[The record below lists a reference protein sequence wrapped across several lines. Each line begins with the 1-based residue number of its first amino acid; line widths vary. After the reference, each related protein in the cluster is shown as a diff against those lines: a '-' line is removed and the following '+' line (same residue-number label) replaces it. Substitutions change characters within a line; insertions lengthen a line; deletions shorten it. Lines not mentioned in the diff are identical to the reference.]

1 MPGTLTDQIGNTVNI
16 PTPPR
21 RIVSVVPSQTEL
33 LFDLGLVDS
42 IAGITKFCVHPSS
55 AKSIKAIVGGTKNLR
70 LEQIAALEPDLIVA
84 NKEENDRDQI
94 EWLKTRFPTYTSDVR
109 CLEHALSMISDMGC
123 ITETDAIAGEII
135 RSIANR
141 FETVTPSAL
150 RPSVAYLIWK
160 NPWMTVNKDTF
171 IHDMLHRAGFNNVF
185 ADKMESRYPVV
196 SESELQ
202 TVSPDFI
209 FLSSE
214 PFPFN
219 ESHEREM
226 AALAPNSRVFKADGE
241 MFSWYGSRLRQF
253 NTNLIHEIS

>member
-1 MPGTLTDQIGNTVNI
+1 
-16 PTPPR
+16 
-21 RIVSVVPSQTEL
+21 
-33 LFDLGLVDS
+33 LFDLRLEDR
-42 IAGITKFCVHPSS
+42 IAGITKFCIHPSS
-55 AKSIKAIVGGTKNLR
+55 AKSVKAIVGGTKNLR

-84 NKEENDRDQI
+84 NKEENDREQI

-109 CLEHALSMISDMGC
+109 CLQHALSMISDMGC
-123 ITETDAIAGEII
+123 ITETDAIAVEII
-135 RSIANR
+135 RSISNR
-141 FETVTPSAL
+141 FDKITHFSY

-185 ADKMESRYPVV
+185 ADKTESRYPVV
-196 SESELQ
+196 SESELRN
-202 TVSPDFI
+202 VSPDFI

-219 ESHEREM
+219 ASHELEM
-226 AALAPNSRVFKADGE
+226 AALVPNSRVFKADGE

>member
-1 MPGTLTDQIGNTVNI
+1 MSGNLTDQIGNTVNI
-16 PTPPR
+16 PTSPR

-42 IAGITKFCVHPSS
+42 IAGITKFCVHPNS
-55 AKSIKAIVGGTKNLR
+55 AKSVKAIVGGTKNLR
-70 LEQIAALEPDLIVA
+70 LEQIAVLEPDLIVA
-84 NKEENDRDQI
+84 NKEENDREQI

-109 CLEHALSMISDMGC
+109 CLEHALSMISDIGC
-123 ITETDAIAGEII
+123 ITQTDTIAQEII
-135 RSIANR
+135 RSISRR
-141 FETVTPSAL
+141 FDKITTSSH

-171 IHDMLHRAGFNNVF
+171 IHDILHRAGFNNVF
-185 ADKMESRYPVV
+185 ADKTESRYPVV
-196 SESELQ
+196 SESELRN
-202 TVSPDFI
+202 VSPDFI

-219 ESHEREM
+219 ESHELEM
-226 AALAPNSRVFKADGE
+226 AALVPNSRVFKADGE

>member
-1 MPGTLTDQIGNTVNI
+1 M
-16 PTPPR
+16 
-21 RIVSVVPSQTEL
+21 
-33 LFDLGLVDS
+33 
-42 IAGITKFCVHPSS
+42 
-55 AKSIKAIVGGTKNLR
+55 KSKK
-70 LEQIAALEPDLIVA
+70 
-84 NKEENDRDQI
+84 
-94 EWLKTRFPTYTSDVR
+94 KTN
-109 CLEHALSMISDMGC
+109 ALSIISLL
-123 ITETDAIAGEII
+123 TL
-135 RSIANR
+135 IANR

-219 ESHEREM
+219 ELHEREM
-226 AALAPNSRVFKADGE
+226 AALVPNSSVFKADGE

-253 NTNLIHEIS
+253 NINLIHEIS